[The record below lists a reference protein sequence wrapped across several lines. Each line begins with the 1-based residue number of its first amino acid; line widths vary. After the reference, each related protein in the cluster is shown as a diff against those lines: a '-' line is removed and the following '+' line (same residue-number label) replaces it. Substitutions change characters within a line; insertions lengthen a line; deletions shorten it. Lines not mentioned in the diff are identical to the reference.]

1 MTSPE
6 IALAQLWRWAGCD
19 PFALE
24 RVRFHG
30 GDPVLPGV
38 FQIATAAQVSIAAAG
53 LAAAELWKL
62 RTGREQIVDVE
73 ARAAAASFRAER
85 YLRIDGKGGDDPWGP
100 ASGYFRAGD
109 GRWIQLHCNF
119 PHHRDRALA
128 VLRCEGTREAVTAA
142 VEGWKAAELEEALVN
157 ARMCAGLLRTP
168 EEWQAHPQALA
179 LAMLLPLEI
188 IRIGE
193 APPEPLPEGPRP
205 LSGIRA
211 LDLTHVIAGPVCGRT
226 LAEHGAEVLRV
237 TAPGWPSMERLV
249 QDMGRG
255 KLSTY
260 LDLHKDADAERLR
273 ALAREADVFSQGYRP
288 GTLAAHGFAPQDL
301 ARFRPGIIY
310 VSLSAF
316 GHEGPWRDRRGFD
329 SIVQTVSGIAAEGGR
344 VRGLD
349 EPRPLPCQALDH
361 ASGYLLAFGAMVALA
376 RRATQGGSWLVR
388 LSLAQTGRWLDRLG
402 RVNGLA
408 LDDLRADAVEDLME
422 ETDTP
427 WGRMKA
433 VAPVAQL
440 SETPGRFARPSTPLG
455 AHPPEWPA
463 RGA

>member
-62 RTGREQIVDVE
+62 RTGREQTVDVE

-128 VLRCEGTREAVTAA
+128 VLRCEGTREAVIAA

-211 LDLTHVIAGPVCGRT
+211 LDLTHMIAGPVCGRT

-288 GTLAAHGFAPQDL
+288 GTFAAHGFAPQDL
-301 ARFRPGIIY
+301 ARLRPGIIY

-329 SIVQTVSGIAAEGGR
+329 SIVPTVSGIAAEGGR

-408 LDDLRADAVEDLME
+408 LDDLRADAVADLME

>member
-1 MTSPE
+1 
-6 IALAQLWRWAGCD
+6 
-19 PFALE
+19 
-24 RVRFHG
+24 
-30 GDPVLPGV
+30 
-38 FQIATAAQVSIAAAG
+38 
-53 LAAAELWKL
+53 
-62 RTGREQIVDVE
+62 
-73 ARAAAASFRAER
+73 
-85 YLRIDGKGGDDPWGP
+85 
-100 ASGYFRAGD
+100 
-109 GRWIQLHCNF
+109 
-119 PHHRDRALA
+119 

-288 GTLAAHGFAPQDL
+288 GTFAAHGFAPQDL
-301 ARFRPGIIY
+301 ARLRPGIIY

-408 LDDLRADAVEDLME
+408 LDDLRADAVADLME

>member
-1 MTSPE
+1 
-6 IALAQLWRWAGCD
+6 
-19 PFALE
+19 
-24 RVRFHG
+24 
-30 GDPVLPGV
+30 
-38 FQIATAAQVSIAAAG
+38 
-53 LAAAELWKL
+53 
-62 RTGREQIVDVE
+62 
-73 ARAAAASFRAER
+73 
-85 YLRIDGKGGDDPWGP
+85 
-100 ASGYFRAGD
+100 
-109 GRWIQLHCNF
+109 
-119 PHHRDRALA
+119 

-142 VEGWKAAELEEALVN
+142 VQGWKAAELEEALVN

-188 IRIGE
+188 IRIGD
-193 APPEPLPEGPRP
+193 APPEPLPAGPRP

-226 LAEHGAEVLRV
+226 LAEHGADVLRV

-260 LDLHKDADAERLR
+260 LDLHKEGDAERLR

-288 GTLAAHGFAPQDL
+288 GTLAARGFAPQDL
-301 ARFRPGIIY
+301 ARLRPGIVY

-316 GHEGPWRDRRGFD
+316 GHEGPWRERRGFD
-329 SIVQTVSGIAAEGGR
+329 SIVQTVTGIAAEGGR
-344 VRGLD
+344 ARGLD

-408 LDDLRADAVEDLME
+408 LDDLRADAVADLME

-427 WGRMKA
+427 WGRMRA
-433 VAPVAQL
+433 VAPVARL

-455 AHPPEWPA
+455 THPPEWPA

>member
-128 VLRCEGTREAVTAA
+128 VLRCEGTREAVIAA

-211 LDLTHVIAGPVCGRT
+211 LDLTHMIAGPVCGRT

-288 GTLAAHGFAPQDL
+288 GTFAAHGFAPQDL
-301 ARFRPGIIY
+301 ARLRPGIIY

-408 LDDLRADAVEDLME
+408 LDDLRADAVADLME
-422 ETDTP
+422 ETATP

>member
-128 VLRCEGTREAVTAA
+128 VLRCEGTREAVIAA

-288 GTLAAHGFAPQDL
+288 GTFAAHGFAPQDL
-301 ARFRPGIIY
+301 ARLRPGIIY

-408 LDDLRADAVEDLME
+408 LDDLRADAVADLME